1 MLKPPSFIKQISLKF
16 FRWIGELSTH
26 LVLCFFC
33 IIALFPIGLVIMNSF
48 KTRKAIFG
56 EPFSLPL
63 KDVFTTIGYTN
74 VLNHSNFPRY
84 FYNSMVVS
92 LASMFLILLLGSMV
106 AFALSEYKF
115 PGNAFITL
123 YLMAGIMIPMRLGT
137 VSIMRII
144 LGMGLINTLTALI
157 VVNVASGLPVAVF
170 ILQQFMR
177 QVPKE
182 MKDAARI
189 DGASEYRI
197 YTLILPLVK
206 PAIATVAVY
215 SIIPIWNDLWF
226 PLILAPSEA
235 TKTLTLGA
243 QQFIGQYIVDWNSVL
258 SSLTLAIVPILVLY
272 ILFSRQLIGGLTQGA
287 LK

>member
-1 MLKPPSFIKQISLKF
+1 MTTHPTLFPKITRRLGSVAS
-16 FRWIGELSTH
+16 H
-26 LVLCFFC
+26 LVLCFFSLL
-33 IIALFPIGLVIMNSF
+33 ALFPIYLVVMNSF

-56 EPFSLPL
+56 QPFSLPFN
-63 KDVFTTIGYTN
+63 DFFTLIGYDK
-74 VLNHSNFPRY
+74 VLSHSNFPLY

-92 LASMFLILLLGSMV
+92 LASMFFILLFSSMV

-115 PGNAFITL
+115 PGNTFLGL
-123 YLMAGIMIPMRLGT
+123 YLMAGVMIPIRLGT
-137 VSIMRII
+137 VSIMRIVQS
-144 LGMGLINTLTALI
+144 MGLINSLTALI
-157 VVNVASGLPVAVF
+157 IVNVASGLPVAVF

-177 QVPKE
+177 QVPVE

-197 YTLILPLVK
+197 YTLVLPLVK

-243 QQFIGQYIVDWNSVL
+243 QQFIGQYIIDWNSVL
-258 SSLTLAIVPILVLY
+258 SSLTLAILPVLVLY
-272 ILFSRQLIGGLTQGA
+272 ILFSRQLIGGLTQGSI
-287 LK
+287 K

>member
-1 MLKPPSFIKQISLKF
+1 MNQSSPLIRKIT
-16 FRWIGELSTH
+16 RTIGNVGTH
-26 LVLCFFC
+26 IILCFFSLL
-33 IIALFPIGLVIMNSF
+33 ALFPIYLVVMNSF

-56 EPFSLPL
+56 QPFALPFSNL
-63 KDVFTTIGYTN
+63 FTTIGYN
-74 VLNHSNFPRY
+74 KVLTHSNFPLY

-92 LASMFLILLLGSMV
+92 LVSMFLILLFGSMV
-106 AFALSEYKF
+106 AFALSEYQF
-115 PGNAFITL
+115 RGNALVGL

-144 LGMGLINTLTALI
+144 QSMGLINTLTALI

-177 QVPKE
+177 QVPVE

-197 YTLILPLVK
+197 FTLVLPLVK

-258 SSLTLAIVPILVLY
+258 SSLTLAILPVLILY
-272 ILFSRQLIGGLTQGA
+272 ILFSRQLIGGLTQGSI
-287 LK
+287 K

>member
-1 MLKPPSFIKQISLKF
+1 MKRSFVVPQKIL
-16 FRWIGELSTH
+16 RAVDTVGTH
-26 LVLCFFC
+26 VVLCCFS
-33 IIALFPIGLVIMNSF
+33 IVALFPICLVILNSF

-56 EPFSLPL
+56 HPFSLPL
-63 KDVFTTIGYTN
+63 DGMFSLVGYN
-74 VLNHSNFPRY
+74 KVLSSTNFPLY
-84 FYNSMVVS
+84 FYNSMLVS
-92 LASMFLILLLGSMV
+92 LLSMFLILLFGAMV
-106 AFALSEYKF
+106 AFALSEYRF
-115 PGNAFITL
+115 PGNPLIGL
-123 YLMAGIMIPMRLGT
+123 YLMAGIMIPIRLGT

-144 LGMGLINTLTALI
+144 HSMGLINTLTALI

-177 QVPKE
+177 QVPVE

-197 YTLILPLVK
+197 FALVLPLVK

-243 QQFIGQYIVDWNSVL
+243 QQFMGQYIVDWNSVL
-258 SSLTLAIVPILVLY
+258 SSLTLAILPVLILYV
-272 ILFSRQLIGGLTQGA
+272 LFSRQLIGGLTQGA
-287 LK
+287 IK